1 MKIDQ
6 DALTNTSVSIQS
18 DEYGMRAYINSTRG
32 RAQLESECPA
42 EIVQQVYAVWGDT
55 TTVAEPEIPPA
66 PEPQPSETDILGQQ
80 VEALT
85 LSGAE
90 KDTLIQQLGREMVQ
104 AQLDIAALK
113 GGAGT

>member
-18 DEYGMRAYINSTRG
+18 DEYGMRAYVNSTSG
-32 RAQLESECPA
+32 RAQLEAECPT

-66 PEPQPSETDILGQQ
+66 PEPQPSETDSLGQQ
-80 VEALT
+80 VAALT
-85 LSGAE
+85 LSGAQ
-90 KDTLIQQLGREMVQ
+90 KDIQITQLGQQLVQ
-104 AQLDIAALK
+104 MQLDLAALK
-113 GGAGT
+113 EGTAS